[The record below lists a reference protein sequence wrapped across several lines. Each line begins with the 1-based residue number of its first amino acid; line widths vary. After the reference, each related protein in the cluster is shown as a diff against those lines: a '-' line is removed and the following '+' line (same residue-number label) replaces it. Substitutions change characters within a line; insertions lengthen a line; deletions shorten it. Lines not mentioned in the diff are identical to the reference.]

1 MTLKASKLEFLV
13 LPGIN
18 FRGNYPTPFDQSEFE
33 HSLVDLKISARIK
46 GKVYRTVVRPAM
58 LYGLETV
65 SLRKR
70 QESELEVAEL
80 KMLRQWWDHGK
91 VLIQQLCREYTV
103 NITRDITKSLK
114 DLEIGIVELQALAES
129 TGDRRH
135 VEDLKVKKALMADL
149 LGTKARGALIRSRFK
164 GANEMDVPSKYFFG
178 LEKKNGQSRLIH
190 TLHTG
195 NGQYTTHTDEIRRY
209 ATDFYQD
216 LYRSEH
222 RDSKELLDTFY
233 QGLPQVSSEDNTALE
248 GPLVLEELQVALN
261 TMPGGKAPGID
272 GLPVEFYKFFWKE
285 LGEDLLEVLEESCRE
300 RCLPLSSQRAV
311 ITLLPKKG
319 DLQDIKNWRPVSL
332 LCTDYKVMS
341 KALANRLRD
350 IMDSVIQT
358 DQTYCVP
365 NRSIIDSVSL
375 IRDILDVSSMETLFK
390 RGSHSPAVAL
400 YWLLE
405 EPLVGGGLMDIKD
418 SSPGLTHITQ
428 SEKFTTL
435 KRLVDTAGPEFKDTR
450 AVAEEL
456 SLRSLQYTEFFIQRW
471 TNKLSE
477 DELNLIKEY
486 HDGTETPD
494 RGDPFPELELL
505 PDLNG
510 YEGMYLD
517 AEKGHVLPIYEAKGK
532 DIYKCCVKVINKRKL
547 DRRVDTVWRQELGVL
562 DDIKPVWKVFYKTPL
577 RKRAGVLQWR
587 ILHGAVGVNVLIS
600 KLNPDVL
607 QTCPFCNETETVF
620 HCDSGCKRL
629 NPLLELLKTF
639 LICLVRNGLGYGLF
653 SVLDTDEQKNRNG
666 S

>member
-1 MTLKASKLEFLV
+1 
-13 LPGIN
+13 
-18 FRGNYPTPFDQSEFE
+18 
-33 HSLVDLKISARIK
+33 
-46 GKVYRTVVRPAM
+46 
-58 LYGLETV
+58 
-65 SLRKR
+65 
-70 QESELEVAEL
+70 
-80 KMLRQWWDHGK
+80 
-91 VLIQQLCREYTV
+91 QLCREYTV
-103 NITRDITKSLK
+103 NITRDITKLLK
-114 DLEIGIVELQALAES
+114 DLEIGIVELQVLAES

-135 VEDLKVKKALMADL
+135 VEDLKVKKALMADP
-149 LGTKARGALIRSRFK
+149 LGTKAQGALIRSRFK
-164 GANEMDVPSKYFFG
+164 EANEMNAPSKYFFG

-195 NGQYTTHTDEIRRY
+195 NGQYITHTDEIRRY

-222 RDSKELLDTFY
+222 RDSKELLDIFY
-233 QGLPQVSSEDNTALE
+233 QGLPKVSSEDNAELE

-272 GLPVEFYKFFWKE
+272 GLPVEFWKE
-285 LGEDLLEVLEESCRE
+285 LGEDVLEALKESCRE
-300 RCLPLSSQRAV
+300 RCLPLSSRRAV

-319 DLQDIKNWRPVSL
+319 HLQDIKNWRPVSL
-332 LCTDYKVMS
+332 LCTDYKVTS

-365 NRSIIDSVSL
+365 NRSIIDNVSL
-375 IRDILDVSSMETLFK
+375 IRDILDVSRSLAVDLGLISLDQEKAFDRVEHQYLWKTLEAFGLSPSLIAMMKVLYQDVERVLKINGGCNWKKSDAIALGNWSHGLPQLPAWTLFK
-390 RGSHSPAVAL
+390 RGSQGLAISL

-405 EPLVGGGLMDIKD
+405 EPLVRGERMDIKD
-418 SSPGLTHITQ
+418 NSPGLAHITQ

-456 SLRSLQYTEFFIQRW
+456 SLRSLRYTEDIIQRW

-486 HDGTETPD
+486 HDGAETPD
-494 RGDPFPELELL
+494 RGDPFPEVELL

-532 DIYKCCVKVINKRKL
+532 DIYKCCVKVMNKRKL

-562 DDIKPVWKVFYKTPL
+562 DDIKPVWRVFYKTPL
-577 RKRAGVLQWR
+577 RKRA
-587 ILHGAVGVNVLIS
+587 
-600 KLNPDVL
+600 
-607 QTCPFCNETETVF
+607 
-620 HCDSGCKRL
+620 
-629 NPLLELLKTF
+629 
-639 LICLVRNGLGYGLF
+639 
-653 SVLDTDEQKNRNG
+653 
-666 S
+666 

>member
-33 HSLVDLKISARIK
+33 HSLVDL
-46 GKVYRTVVRPAM
+46 
-58 LYGLETV
+58 
-65 SLRKR
+65 
-70 QESELEVAEL
+70 
-80 KMLRQWWDHGK
+80 QWWDHGK

-233 QGLPQVSSEDNTALE
+233 QGLPQVSSEDNAALE